1 MRTSGILFPIFSLP
15 GKYGI
20 GCFSEEAYK
29 FVDFLKEAGQS
40 YWQILPLGPTGY
52 GDSPYQS
59 FSTFAGNPYL
69 ISLEDL
75 IAQGLLT
82 EEECDAVDFGDGKEV
97 DYGKLYNGRWD
108 LLRKAYQRSE
118 HKDTAEFAAFV
129 KDNAFWLSDY
139 SLFMAVK
146 DVHGGAGTNDW
157 EPAIRD
163 HKEEAVAEW
172 SAKLKEET
180 GFYEYLQF
188 EFMRQWKKLR
198 DYATEKEIQIIG
210 DIPIYVSADSSDFW
224 AHRELFQLDARG
236 RIRMIAGVPP
246 DGFSATG
253 QVWGNP
259 LYNWARHKETG
270 YDWWIRRIAKCRE
283 LYDVIRI
290 DHFRGF
296 DEYFA
301 IPADSDTAATG
312 HWEKGPGTDLFDAI
326 KASLGETPIIAEDL
340 GYVTETVRQLVR
352 DTGFPN
358 MKVLEF
364 AFDSRDSSGAMEYLP
379 YRYQRNCV
387 VYTGTH
393 DNETLRGWIDSILPV
408 ERKQVCEYLDVRTKD
423 PQEIVE
429 KMIIAAFGSVAD
441 YCIIP
446 LQDYLGLDNSARI
459 NQPSTNGKNW
469 KWRVNKKDLSAK
481 LAGRIASLT
490 AMYGRMPEE
499 K

>member
-1 MRTSGILFPIFSLP
+1 MRTSGILFPVFSLP

-29 FVDFLKEAGQS
+29 FVDFLKEARQT

-75 IAQGLLT
+75 IGQGLLT
-82 EEECDAVDFGDGKEV
+82 KKECDEADFGDGKEV
-97 DYGKLYNGRWD
+97 DYGKLYNSRWD
-108 LLRKAYQRSE
+108 LLRKAYLRSG
-118 HKDTAEFAAFV
+118 HRDSQEFVDFQ
-129 KDNAFWLSDY
+129 KDNEFWLRDY
-139 SLFMAVK
+139 ALFMAVK
-146 DVHGGAGTNDW
+146 KAHAGAGLSGW
-157 EPAIRD
+157 EPDIRD
-163 HKEEAVAEW
+163 YKTDAVQEW
-172 SAKLKEET
+172 SVKLQDDI

-188 EFMRQWKKLR
+188 EFARQWKKLK
-198 DYATEKEIQIIG
+198 DYAAGQGISIIG

-224 AHRELFQLDARG
+224 AHRELFQLDERG

-259 LYNWARHKETG
+259 LYNWAKHKETG
-270 YDWWIRRIAKCRE
+270 YDWWIRRIAKCKE

-301 IPADSDTAATG
+301 IPAESDTAATG
-312 HWEKGPGTDLFDAI
+312 HWEMGPGTDLFDAI
-326 KASLGETPIIAEDL
+326 KAALGETPIIAEDL
-340 GYVTETVRQLVR
+340 GYVTDTVRQLVR

-379 YRYQRNCV
+379 YRYKNNCV

-408 ERKQVCEYLDVRTKD
+408 ERKQVIEYFDVRTKD

-429 KMIIAAFGSVAD
+429 KMIIAAFSSVAD

-446 LQDYLGLDNSARI
+446 IQDYLGLDNSARI
-459 NQPSTNGKNW
+459 NQPSTNGTNW
-469 KWRVNKKDLSAK
+469 KWRIDKDDLNGE
-481 LAGRIASLT
+481 LAGRIANLT
-490 AMYGRMPEE
+490 AMYGRLPE
-499 K
+499 